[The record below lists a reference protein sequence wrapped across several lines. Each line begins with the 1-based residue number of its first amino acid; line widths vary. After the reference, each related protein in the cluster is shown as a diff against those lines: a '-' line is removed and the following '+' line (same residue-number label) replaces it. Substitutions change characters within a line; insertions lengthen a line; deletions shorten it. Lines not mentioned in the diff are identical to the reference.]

1 MAYEMKNQTGSFFQ
15 PRDDQSI
22 FYQGKI
28 KIADEEIDAIIIK
41 KRIQNQ
47 DSRFRIFAD
56 IGGIKPL
63 TELDKAKFKQNPP
76 SVNGGFTKDYVD
88 YWFTAWSKETK
99 DGDRMLSAT
108 IEPKEEQKEI
118 PQQNKS
124 QEFEPEF
131 ETEF

>member
-15 PRDDQSI
+15 PRADQSI

-28 KIADEEIDAIIIK
+28 KIGNQEVDSIIIK
-41 KRIQNQ
+41 NLKK
-47 DSRFRIFAD
+47 DGETFYRIFTD

-63 TELDKAKFKQNPP
+63 TESDKAKYKQNPP
-76 SVNGGFTKDYVD
+76 SVNGGFTKDYVE
-88 YWFTAWSKETK
+88 YWITAWSKVTK

-118 PQQNKS
+118 PKQNES
-124 QEFEPEF
+124 QEFETNF
-131 ETEF
+131 KTDF